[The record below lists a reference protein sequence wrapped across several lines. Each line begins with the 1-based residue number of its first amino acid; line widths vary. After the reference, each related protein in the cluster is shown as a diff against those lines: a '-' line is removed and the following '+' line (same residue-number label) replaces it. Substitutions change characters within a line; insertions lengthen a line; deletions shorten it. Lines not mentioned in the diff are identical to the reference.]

1 MAMSGRTTYDL
12 ITAALAAEN
21 IDDGVQALNVKA
33 APFLAWLLE
42 GGGYKPTSNISHGYV
57 ENFQL
62 PNYIAVSTAVNSA
75 TAATG
80 ITINGLGKALTV
92 GQLLENETSAE
103 VMQISSIP
111 GANSILVNRNY
122 DGAGVGSLAVGGTL
136 RVRAAAGIEG
146 SDHSG
151 AHTGRLGTLKAN
163 TVGYFKIELAASG
176 SQLVQKTLGL
186 STFSEAEAKAMLD
199 LPFQLETEI
208 VRGTLNTTNSLGTSA
223 ITRTMKGIRSHLS
236 SVNSSV
242 ASSAASFTANPHLYL
257 GNLFQACWVNGA
269 SDTETWGIVAGD
281 QFFRDI
287 SNLNDTKV
295 SDSQNVEG
303 FKRRVR
309 TYTGPFGSAE
319 VFLSRALLSKEL
331 LLIPRERVR
340 PVQFRP
346 WTRQVM
352 GTSGDNVKI
361 QLIGEYSVEV
371 HHEAGIGRYVATS

>member
-1 MAMSGRTTYDL
+1 MAMNGRTTYDL

-21 IDDGVQALNVKA
+21 INDGVTALTPKA

-42 GGGYKPTSNISHGYV
+42 GGGFKPTSNIAHGYV
-57 ENFQL
+57 ENFRL
-62 PNYIAVSTAVNSA
+62 PNYITVSTAVNSA

-80 ITINGLGKALTV
+80 VTINGLGNALTV

-103 VMQISSIP
+103 VMQVSSIA
-111 GANSILVNRNY
+111 GANSILLNRNY
-122 DGAGVGSLAVGGTL
+122 DGVGVGSLAVGGTL
-136 RVRAAAGIEG
+136 RVRAAAGVEG

-151 AHTGRLGTLKAN
+151 AHTARLGSVKYN

-176 SQLVQKTLGL
+176 SQLQQGVLGA
-186 STFSEAEAKAMLD
+186 SAFSDAEANAMLD

-208 VRGTLNTTNSLGTSA
+208 VRGTLNTTNSIGSA
-223 ITRTMKGIRSHLS
+223 TITRTMKGIRSHLT

-257 GNLFQACWVNGA
+257 GNLFQAVWVNGA
-269 SDTETWGIVAGD
+269 SDTETWGIVCGD
-281 QFFRDI
+281 QFYRDI

-295 SDSQNVEG
+295 YDSQQGES

-309 TYTGPFGSAE
+309 MYTGPFGQAE
-319 VFLSRALLSKEL
+319 VFLSRALASKEL
-331 LLIPRERVR
+331 LLVPRERVR

-346 WTRQVM
+346 WSRQVM
-352 GTSGDNVKI
+352 GQQGDNVKV
-361 QLIGEYSVEV
+361 QLVGEYSVEV
-371 HHEAGIGRYVATS
+371 HHQAGIGRYIATS